1 MAFDYAKTAQ
11 MVLEE
16 VGGEKNVEGLTHCIT
31 RLRFVLKD
39 EKIPKDAQI
48 EKIPGVLRVVRQG
61 GQYQIVIGNEVSNV
75 YRELVK
81 IGKFEETTVAKGDG
95 PKENIFSRL
104 SGFVAGCMTPLLPA
118 MLGCGMIK
126 VVLIL
131 LTTFHLVDT
140 TGSTYVILNAA
151 GDAFFY
157 FMPVLLAMTTAKRL
171 GSNIYLA
178 MVVGA
183 FLIHPDI
190 GGLLSAGN
198 ASYFGLPVT
207 SATYSSSVL
216 PVLLIVPLMGYI
228 ERFADKI
235 CPSLVKVFLKP
246 LIVIF
251 ISVPLALVVVGPI
264 GSVLGNYLAN
274 GISLLYS
281 KAGWLAIML
290 LSAGMPFIIMTG
302 MHYALL
308 PIATIG
314 ITSLGFDAV
323 LVVTMFC
330 SNLAQGAASLA
341 VAVKN
346 KNRDIKSTASAA
358 GISAIIAGVTEP
370 SMYGVTLKYK
380 TPMVAS
386 VIGAGVAGFYAG
398 ITHVVAYSMGGSP
411 SSLSLIQMIG
421 GEGFG
426 NVINGVITLVI
437 SLAVTFIMTLILYK
451 PETEEPEPVLQVQE
465 PKKDVLIKTI
475 ELSSPLTGTVLPLT
489 EVEDAVFSGGVL
501 GEGVA
506 IIPEEGKVFAP
517 ADGVI
522 DAVTDTR
529 HAIGITTSHGLELL
543 IHVGLDTVQLNGD
556 GFTLHCKMG
565 DPVKKGSLL
574 LEFDMEKIKKAG
586 CSLTTPVLVSN
597 MTNFVSLKPSQKSQV
612 KAGDTLLTI
621 V

>member
-1 MAFDYAKTAQ
+1 M
-11 MVLEE
+11 
-16 VGGEKNVEGLTHCIT
+16 
-31 RLRFVLKD
+31 
-39 EKIPKDAQI
+39 
-48 EKIPGVLRVVRQG
+48 
-61 GQYQIVIGNEVSNV
+61 
-75 YRELVK
+75 
-81 IGKFEETTVAKGDG
+81 
-95 PKENIFSRL
+95 
-104 SGFVAGCMTPLLPA
+104 
-118 MLGCGMIK
+118 
-126 VVLIL
+126 
-131 LTTFHLVDT
+131 
-140 TGSTYVILNAA
+140 
-151 GDAFFY
+151 
-157 FMPVLLAMTTAKRL
+157 
-171 GSNIYLA
+171 
-178 MVVGA
+178 
-183 FLIHPDI
+183 
-190 GGLLSAGN
+190 
-198 ASYFGLPVT
+198 
-207 SATYSSSVL
+207 
-216 PVLLIVPLMGYI
+216 
-228 ERFADKI
+228 
-235 CPSLVKVFLKP
+235 
-246 LIVIF
+246 
-251 ISVPLALVVVGPI
+251 
-264 GSVLGNYLAN
+264 
-274 GISLLYS
+274 
-281 KAGWLAIML
+281 
-290 LSAGMPFIIMTG
+290 
-302 MHYALL
+302 
-308 PIATIG
+308 
-314 ITSLGFDAV
+314 
-323 LVVTMFC
+323 
-330 SNLAQGAASLA
+330 
-341 VAVKN
+341 
-346 KNRDIKSTASAA
+346 
-358 GISAIIAGVTEP
+358 
-370 SMYGVTLKYK
+370 
-380 TPMVAS
+380 
-386 VIGAGVAGFYAG
+386 
-398 ITHVVAYSMGGSP
+398 VAYSMGGSP